1 MSKTIGEARQ
11 QGPIGGGTC
20 TDPEKPGG
28 EPREHDVVC
37 EKGRGDHERWPGN
50 KLYRHLV
57 KINKESYNDRTP
69 MERSEVIGKI
79 IATVREKNGWFVTL
93 DEETAKWT
101 DLNEEKVRKKV
112 SDDLRREVR
121 RRREKRSNN
130 TVFSAKLR
138 ALKEKEEGEPARD
151 ILQPVDDPRPTDVLF
166 GAGARRHPGNKTYWH
181 LMKLNLDHYII
192 SPYGAR
198 SMISRSIV
206 QGIRDQNGR
215 FLEQDPK
222 TAVWYEISDRRAIE
236 KTSHALSNKK
246 YKTRKRLPDS
256 PSSQLSPAGG
266 RILESFTSKDGKEYG
281 DSIDSTIP
289 PTSPIEDPAK
299 TKQRTKK
306 HRLLQRMEEP
316 KPIVGLVVESRESFV
331 AKKVS
336 PSASPDLPASPVSDI
351 SSSSGKVGT
360 PESSPYGVQT
370 HTGTT
375 SEYPMEDP
383 PVVSPN
389 DSRAS
394 PSSERSY
401 EGDQLPSAFA
411 RYYRPEEKESASG
424 LRRYS
429 HNMVDI
435 DTIYQHDESRYEE
448 YHHPE
453 ERHRR
458 ESHLYRL
465 HAARLR
471 EHPHPQY
478 VERVPTW
485 HPPGE
490 TSEYPPSWRA
500 RHSPFYSVVSPRALK
515 GGAGRVQGSSGWVH
529 MSEWEAHSPR
539 HHPEPVQ
546 RW

>member
-1 MSKTIGEARQ
+1 MSNEGGEARQ
-11 QGPIGGGTC
+11 QKPIGDGTS
-20 TDPEKPGG
+20 TDPKKPGD

-79 IATVREKNGWFVTL
+79 IATVREKHGWFVTL
-93 DEETAKWT
+93 DEDTGKWT

-151 ILQPVDDPRPTDVLF
+151 ILQPVDDPRQTDVLF

-256 PSSQLSPAGG
+256 PNSQSQPSSRMLD
-266 RILESFTSKDGKEYG
+266 SFGAPNDKEYE
-281 DSIDSTIP
+281 DLEDNTMP
-289 PTSPIEDPAK
+289 PSPTEDPAK

-316 KPIVGLVVESRESFV
+316 KPNTGILVEGRVPVV

-336 PSASPDLPASPVSDI
+336 PSTTPDVPASPVSDV
-351 SSSSGKVGT
+351 SSNPGKLGT
-360 PESSPYGVQT
+360 PESPPYGAHIRAET
-370 HTGTT
+370 ATA
-375 SEYPMEDP
+375 YPLDDP

-394 PSSERSY
+394 PSSEQSY
-401 EGDQLPSAFA
+401 EGEQHPSAFA
-411 RYYRPEEKESASG
+411 RYYRHEEKVSSPG

-429 HNMVDI
+429 HNVTDI
-435 DTIYQHDESRYEE
+435 DAIYQHDDVHYEG
-448 YHHPE
+448 YHHPD
-453 ERHRR
+453 ERRCR
-458 ESHLYRL
+458 ESHLYRI
-465 HAARLR
+465 HSVQHR
-471 EHPHPQY
+471 EIPHPQY

-485 HPPGE
+485 HRTGE
-490 TSEYPPSWRA
+490 SGEYPPSWRT
-500 RHSPFYSVVSPRALK
+500 RHTPFYSVVSPRAFK
-515 GGAGRVQGSSGWVH
+515 GVGGTRVPGSSGWVE
-529 MSEWEAHSPR
+529 MNDWESHSPR
-539 HHPEPVQ
+539 RHPDTVQ